1 MMKMKNLMTV
11 ILLVSLYQSVSV
23 VFAKTAEEVQAERKK
38 RDELQAATTDYNN
51 AERLRTRAVTQQGI
65 ACAGDNSK
73 SQACADATAKTLGLT
88 QQADS
93 AKDVLDSKAAD
104 ATKLSNAAA
113 DKKEDQSMTCEA
125 FKTAKKTAAA
135 QFISTSQNENLDGDI
150 GTSTMKKCVQI
161 SGNNMRYLHGKNKK
175 EIPWKILMEA
185 SEECIAA
192 SPECTTDPNALEAK
206 KTACANLKRFATRC
220 DAAAYLIAASDRDW
234 TNAEHVKTE
243 TIKGG
248 NPAITCQGQGVATL
262 DYEGCVKFVQNGDIM
277 DAAQTAIQA
286 GQELYYKDKTM
297 TAQMEASQSTNSATA
312 ALEAMKTGVKSQQ
325 DIMTQRAALDTG
337 KLAALASFY
346 SSMPSTDSLKALC
359 ENYPIPDGLVEVQDK
374 SLGSSV
380 CSTAYSKTDFGILMN
395 LQAREKMK
403 AKLAQLGVNVASDA
417 LMAALAAKQAGKI
430 SDAIAKVESFKPIDP
445 LAPAADNLQT
455 TYCQQNPGDAKCL
468 TGGLERTFDA
478 MGDNVINFGEGGT
491 GASYNNSNP
500 FLDPTAGTTANAVA
514 PTKSKIAS
522 VGNVISAAQQSSG
535 LADKVDAA
543 NVTKGSAPA
552 GGGGGGGSGGG
563 GSGGGGGGGVPGAQP
578 QGGVT
583 AAIGGKVP
591 NYNGGSLS
599 VFGSGGGGLNR
610 SKSMAKTDGNPFGS
624 LFNKDGNKNGTINF
638 RDPASAKSVGTKGDN
653 LFDMI
658 SKRYT
663 TVNSDKR
670 LLEYELAK

>member
-1 MMKMKNLMTV
+1 
-11 ILLVSLYQSVSV
+11 
-23 VFAKTAEEVQAERKK
+23 
-38 RDELQAATTDYNN
+38 
-51 AERLRTRAVTQQGI
+51 
-65 ACAGDNSK
+65 
-73 SQACADATAKTLGLT
+73 
-88 QQADS
+88 
-93 AKDVLDSKAAD
+93 
-104 ATKLSNAAA
+104 
-113 DKKEDQSMTCEA
+113 
-125 FKTAKKTAAA
+125 
-135 QFISTSQNENLDGDI
+135 
-150 GTSTMKKCVQI
+150 
-161 SGNNMRYLHGKNKK
+161 
-175 EIPWKILMEA
+175 
-185 SEECIAA
+185 
-192 SPECTTDPNALEAK
+192 
-206 KTACANLKRFATRC
+206 
-220 DAAAYLIAASDRDW
+220 
-234 TNAEHVKTE
+234 
-243 TIKGG
+243 
-248 NPAITCQGQGVATL
+248 
-262 DYEGCVKFVQNGDIM
+262 
-277 DAAQTAIQA
+277 
-286 GQELYYKDKTM
+286 
-297 TAQMEASQSTNSATA
+297 
-312 ALEAMKTGVKSQQ
+312 
-325 DIMTQRAALDTG
+325 
-337 KLAALASFY
+337 
-346 SSMPSTDSLKALC
+346 
-359 ENYPIPDGLVEVQDK
+359 
-374 SLGSSV
+374 
-380 CSTAYSKTDFGILMN
+380 
-395 LQAREKMK
+395 
-403 AKLAQLGVNVASDA
+403 
-417 LMAALAAKQAGKI
+417 
-430 SDAIAKVESFKPIDP
+430 
-445 LAPAADNLQT
+445 
-455 TYCQQNPGDAKCL
+455 
-468 TGGLERTFDA
+468 